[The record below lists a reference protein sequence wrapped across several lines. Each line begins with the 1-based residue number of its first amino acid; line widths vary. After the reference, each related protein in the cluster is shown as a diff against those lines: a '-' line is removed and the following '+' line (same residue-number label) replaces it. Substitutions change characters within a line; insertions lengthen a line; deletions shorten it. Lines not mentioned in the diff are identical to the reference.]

1 MMRLAL
7 LIMTLV
13 SAPALSREDS
23 GVIAPSELFT
33 GDYLLQVVGSFV
45 LVICIL
51 LAVLLLLKRFNGAS
65 SSRSGQMR
73 VVASV
78 GLGQRERAVLIEV
91 GNEQLLVGVAPGS
104 VNMLHVLPESVSP
117 PSDSGKP
124 SFADVWKIATGK
136 QGSEV

>member
-1 MMRLAL
+1 MRYFLPFIAL
-7 LIMTLV
+7 LSM
-13 SAPALSREDS
+13 PALADEAQ

-51 LAVLLLLKRFNGAS
+51 LAVLFLLKRFNGAG

-73 VVASV
+73 VIASL

-91 GNEQLLVGVAPGS
+91 GNEQFLVGVAPGS
-104 VNMLHVLPESVSP
+104 VNMLHALPDPVRPATEAA
-117 PSDSGKP
+117 KP
-124 SFADVWKIATGK
+124 SFADVWKVATGK
-136 QGSEV
+136 HGSEV

>member
-1 MMRLAL
+1 M
-7 LIMTLV
+7 
-13 SAPALSREDS
+13 PALADEAQ

-45 LVICIL
+45 LVICVL
-51 LAVLLLLKRFNGAS
+51 LAVLFLLKRFNGAG

-73 VVASV
+73 VIASL

-91 GNEQLLVGVAPGS
+91 GNEQFLVGVAPGS
-104 VNMLHVLPESVSP
+104 VNMLHALPNPVRPATESA
-117 PSDSGKP
+117 KP
-124 SFADVWKIATGK
+124 SFTDVWKVATGK

>member
-1 MMRLAL
+1 MRYFLPFIAL
-7 LIMTLV
+7 LSMPV
-13 SAPALSREDS
+13 SADEAK

-45 LVICIL
+45 LVICVL
-51 LAVLLLLKRFNGAS
+51 LAVLLLLKRFNGAG

-73 VVASV
+73 VIASL

-91 GNEQLLVGVAPGS
+91 GNEQFLVGVAPGS
-104 VNMLHVLPESVSP
+104 VNMLHALPDPVRPASESA
-117 PSDSGKP
+117 KP
-124 SFADVWKIATGK
+124 SFIDVWKVATGK

>member
-1 MMRLAL
+1 MRYLLAFIAFL
-7 LIMTLV
+7 SMPA
-13 SAPALSREDS
+13 SADEAQ

-45 LVICIL
+45 LVICVL
-51 LAVLLLLKRFNGAS
+51 LAVLFLLKRFNGAG

-73 VVASV
+73 VIASL

-91 GNEQLLVGVAPGS
+91 GNEQFLVGVAPGS
-104 VNMLHVLPESVSP
+104 VNMLHVLPDPVRSASESA
-117 PSDSGKP
+117 KP
-124 SFADVWKIATGK
+124 SFIDVWKVATGK